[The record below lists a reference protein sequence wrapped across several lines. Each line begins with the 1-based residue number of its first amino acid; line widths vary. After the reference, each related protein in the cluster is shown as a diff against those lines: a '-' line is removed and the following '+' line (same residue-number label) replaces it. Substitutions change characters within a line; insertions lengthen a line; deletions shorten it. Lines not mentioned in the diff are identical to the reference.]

1 MTPGEWTPARV
12 DLLRAE
18 YASAEDNRALLDR
31 INALDGAPIASVKSL
46 GLKASKL
53 GLMKT
58 ASAMAA
64 IWARQAEAGRSAMG
78 AGRPAGRTDTAP
90 RKPRVVAIKP
100 DVVLL
105 GSRGAPPSFRK
116 APPKPAKLKAVEQPS
131 EDPGIRRYQR
141 ARALIAQGK
150 DPYAVAA
157 AVGLPAWR
165 CLGIKGEIGRERVR
179 G

>member
-18 YASAEDNRALLDR
+18 YATAGDNRALFER
-31 INALDGAPIASVKSL
+31 VNALDGAPIASVKSMV
-46 GLKASKL
+46 LKASKL

-90 RKPRVVAIKP
+90 RKPRVVAVKP
-100 DVVLL
+100 EVVLL
-105 GSRGAPPSFRK
+105 GRRGAPPSFRK
-116 APPKPAKLKAVEQPS
+116 EPPKPAKPKVVEQPS
-131 EDPGIRRYQR
+131 DDPGIRRYQR

-157 AVGLPAWR
+157 SVGIPAWR
-165 CLGIKGEIGRERVR
+165 ALGIVGEIMRERA
-179 G
+179 GG

>member
-1 MTPGEWTPARV
+1 MTPGEWTPARIA
-12 DLLRAE
+12 LLRAE

-31 INALDGAPIASVKSL
+31 INAMDGAPIASVKSL

-90 RKPRVVAIKP
+90 RKPRVVTVKP
-100 DVVLL
+100 EVVLL
-105 GSRGAPPSFRK
+105 GRRGAPPSFRK
-116 APPKPAKLKAVEQPS
+116 APPKPAKPKAVEQPS
-131 EDPGIRRYQR
+131 DDPGIRRYQR

-150 DPYAVAA
+150 DPFRVAA

-165 CLGIKGEIGRERVR
+165 CLGIKGEIMRERAR
-179 G
+179 